1 MRKSITKLLFQ
12 GLAAVLTVVA
22 MTNVGTTS
30 LFMMYE
36 PKMPESVLNDN
47 PSKNV

>member
-1 MRKSITKLLFQ
+1 MRHSLTKQLFQ

-22 MTNVGTTS
+22 LTNAGTTS

-36 PKMPESVLNDN
+36 PEMPKSLKRYSE
-47 PSKNV
+47 

>member
-12 GLAAVLTVVA
+12 GLASVLTVVA
-22 MTNVGTTS
+22 MTNAGTTS

-36 PKMPESVLNDN
+36 PEIPQSILKDN
-47 PSKNV
+47 A